1 MPSSCIL
8 YDCCLVSTGREAR
21 RVVGQTTAPPPTPI
35 TLGTQHTH
43 MAQVSLSPAPHKPGN
58 MSSKRVPLGNVPN
71 AANSPFRSVAAATSK
86 RSRNQVE
93 AQEDLP
99 YDLQPRA
106 KRQALEDGRAYPRIS
121 PRKQALQSAEG
132 RIFNKRTINA
142 QPTPFEKKLLASAK
156 ENKAT
161 QRVEEK
167 VEQRVQ
173 QRVERQGKASH
184 EALEDI
190 RQWQRHYKRSF
201 PTFVFY
207 FESLPEEVR
216 IKCSKWIRSLGAVR
230 FTFSEQSHAAC

>member
-1 MPSSCIL
+1 
-8 YDCCLVSTGREAR
+8 
-21 RVVGQTTAPPPTPI
+21 
-35 TLGTQHTH
+35 

-58 MSSKRVPLGNVPN
+58 MSSRRVPLGNVPN

-106 KRQALEDGRAYPRIS
+106 KRQALEDGRAYSRIS
-121 PRKQALQSAEG
+121 PRKHALQSAEG

-156 ENKAT
+156 ESKVT
-161 QRVEEK
+161 QREEEK
-167 VEQRVQ
+167 IEQRVQ

-216 IKCSKWIRSLGAVR
+216 IKCSKWIRSLGAVG

>member
-1 MPSSCIL
+1 
-8 YDCCLVSTGREAR
+8 
-21 RVVGQTTAPPPTPI
+21 
-35 TLGTQHTH
+35 
-43 MAQVSLSPAPHKPGN
+43 MAEVSLSPAPHKPGN
-58 MSSKRVPLGNVPN
+58 MSNRRVPLGNVPN

-93 AQEDLP
+93 AQEDFP

-106 KRQALEDGRAYPRIS
+106 KRQALEDGRTYSRTS
-121 PRKQALQSAEG
+121 PRKQALQSAER
-132 RIFNKRTINA
+132 RIFSKRTVNA
-142 QPTPFEKKLLASAK
+142 QPTPFERKLLASAK
-156 ENKAT
+156 ENKVT

-167 VEQRVQ
+167 IEQRVQ

-216 IKCSKWIRSLGAVR
+216 MKCSKWIRSLGAVSV
-230 FTFSEQSHAAC
+230 TFNEQSHVAC